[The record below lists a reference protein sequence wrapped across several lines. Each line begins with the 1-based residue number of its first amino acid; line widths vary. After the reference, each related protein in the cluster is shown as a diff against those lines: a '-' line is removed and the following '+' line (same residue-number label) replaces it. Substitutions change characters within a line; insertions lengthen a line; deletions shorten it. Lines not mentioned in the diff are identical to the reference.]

1 MIRKLKYNFRE
12 NRKSKINKIST
23 SYIRKLYSR
32 RKKQKARRKKE
43 GLLRVRIVRDS
54 MEPNFA
60 NQQHPINFS
69 LNQF

>member
-60 NQQHPINFS
+60 NQQHLINFS